1 MISKVIRRM
10 ISGVIRRMISKTY
23 YRLVF
28 SALLG
33 LFSVLLA
40 YSRFVSYQF
49 ISMIIYSGGLP

>member
-1 MISKVIRRM
+1 MISK
-10 ISGVIRRMISKTY
+10 VIRRMISKTY